1 MANVITKETLT
12 IQSPRERVEEIYRR
26 NGFKRFPVGTL
37 AFQCKRDGVVVRRV
51 AAKDIPFTYSLS
63 G

>member
-26 NGFKRFPVGTL
+26 NGFKQFPVGTL
-37 AFQCKRDGVVVRRV
+37 AFQCKRDGVVVRRM
-51 AAKDIPFTYSLS
+51 ASSRTPRGNPRL
-63 G
+63 

>member
-26 NGFKRFPVGTL
+26 YVFKKFPLGTL
-37 AFQCKRDGVVVRRV
+37 AFQCKRDGAVVRRM
-51 AAKDIPFTYSLS
+51 AS
-63 G
+63 